1 MLMVEHG
8 KEQMPSFPAVDLSFL
23 LSLLLSTVLLGW
35 LEQQCC
41 RPSDLLACT
50 GSVCDPE
57 CLRTCWCTRRSCTA
71 EVSVH
76 FWGWGGL
83 DGWPLQAVEDTYT
96 VHIDY
101 YQPTLSAYL
110 IRTPWPG
117 PGIGKLWCRA
127 DVLHNALC
135 IGL

>member
-23 LSLLLSTVLLGW
+23 LSILLSTVLYCLV
-35 LEQQCC
+35 EQQCC
-41 RPSDLLACT
+41 RPSDLLVCT

-57 CLRTCWCTRRSCTA
+57 CLRTCAPEGFAQLRCRCT
-71 EVSVH
+71 
-76 FWGWGGL
+76 FWVGGGL

-135 IGL
+135 IGI